1 MSIHLSIP
9 SDPCWKES
17 IFAIKAS
24 GRFESFESFKRYLIE
39 NLPQNSLK
47 TKRRYASYILAR
59 FFPNQS
65 LEQLP
70 VMVWKSYHDENILL
84 GIMRFEFL
92 RREKLIALFIEKK
105 LSGFGP
111 GSLIPKEAFL
121 EYLTEIFGEIRPK
134 VLSRFTEILRSLGYL
149 GYNHRKY
156 FIPSIVPNK
165 TSFLIL
171 LHYLFAKIVQTVA
184 LKDIETDPFWKY
196 LRIPN
201 GQSIKKILRE
211 ASANNLISKYIV
223 ADQLEQITTR
233 YSLKEF
239 IERKIA
245 L

>member
-1 MSIHLSIP
+1 MSRHLSIP

-24 GRFESFESFKRYLIE
+24 VRFRSFETLKRHLIE

-47 TKRRYASYILAR
+47 TKRRYASYVLAR

-65 LEQLP
+65 LQQLS

-84 GIMRFEFL
+84 DTMRFEFL
-92 RREKLIALFIEKK
+92 RRERLIALFIEKK
-105 LSGFGP
+105 LSGFAP
-111 GSLIPKEAFL
+111 GSLMPKEVFL
-121 EYLTEIFGEIRPK
+121 DYLTEIYGEIKPK
-134 VLSRFTEILRSLGYL
+134 VFSRLTEILRSLGYL
-149 GYNHRKY
+149 GHNNRKY

-165 TSFLIL
+165 TAFLII
-171 LHYLFAKIVQTVA
+171 LHHLFAKTVQTVA

-201 GQSIKKILRE
+201 GQSIKQILRE

>member
-1 MSIHLSIP
+1 MNKKLSIP
-9 SDPCWKES
+9 SDPCWRES
-17 IFAIKAS
+17 TFAIKS
-24 GRFESFESFKRYLIE
+24 SLKFGSFEGFKKHLIE
-39 NLPQNSLK
+39 HLPQNSLK
-47 TKRRYASYILAR
+47 TKKRYTSYILAR

-65 LEQLP
+65 LEQLS

-111 GSLIPKEAFL
+111 GSLIPKEVFL
-121 EYLTEIFGEIRPK
+121 DYLTEIYGEIKPK
-134 VLSRFTEILRSLGYL
+134 VFSRFTEILRSLGYL
-149 GYNHRKY
+149 GHNNRKY

-165 TSFLIL
+165 TAFLII
-171 LHYLFAKIVQTVA
+171 LHHLFAKTVQTVA

>member
-1 MSIHLSIP
+1 MNQKLTIP
-9 SDPCWKES
+9 SEPCWKES
-17 IFAIKAS
+17 IFAIKTS
-24 GRFESFESFKRYLIE
+24 LKFGSFEDFKKYLIE
-39 NLPQNSLK
+39 SLPQNSLK
-47 TKRRYASYILAR
+47 TKKQYASYILAR
-59 FFPNQS
+59 FFPNQF

-70 VMVWKSYHDENILL
+70 VMVWKSYRDENILL
-84 GIMRFEFL
+84 SIMRFEFL

-121 EYLTEIFGEIRPK
+121 EYLTEIIGEIRPK
-134 VLSRFTEILRSLGYL
+134 VLARFTEILRSLGYL

-165 TSFLIL
+165 TAFLII
-171 LHYLFAKIVQTVA
+171 LHHLFAKTVQTVA
-184 LKDIETDPFWKY
+184 LKDIETEPFWKY

-201 GQSIKKILRE
+201 GQSIKQILRE

>member
-1 MSIHLSIP
+1 MTKLLSIP

-24 GRFESFESFKRYLIE
+24 VRFESFESFKRYLVE

-47 TKRRYASYILAR
+47 TRKKYASYILAR

-70 VMVWKSYHDENILL
+70 VMVWKLYHDETILL
-84 GIMRFEFL
+84 DIMRFEFL
-92 RREKLIALFIEKK
+92 KRERLIAHFIEKK
-105 LSGFGP
+105 LSGFAP
-111 GSLIPKEAFL
+111 GNLIPKEVFL
-121 EYLTEIFGEIRPK
+121 DYLTEIYGEIKPK
-134 VLSRFTEILRSLGYL
+134 VVSRLREILRSLGYL
-149 GYNHRKY
+149 GHNNRKY

-165 TSFLIL
+165 TAFLII
-171 LHYLFAKIVQTVA
+171 LHNLFAKTVQTVA

-201 GQSIKKILRE
+201 GQSIKQILRE